1 MNMLNHDS
9 SIKQYFDTLEPYVQE
24 FVMQSGVEIQSVDQL
39 KRIAANYSAGENNST
54 KAKKHLTFC
63 PRQYIILY
71 VANI

>member
-39 KRIAANYSAGENNST
+39 KRIAANYSTGENNSA
-54 KAKKHLTFC
+54 KA
-63 PRQYIILY
+63 
-71 VANI
+71 